1 MTILTTVS
9 FAQTKN
15 FVVIDASMSD
25 EELLKIAATITPSP
39 EQLRWQ
45 QLELTGF
52 IHFGINTFTGKEWGT
67 GKEDPKLFNPTALDA
82 KQWVK
87 ACKDAGIKQVILT
100 AKHHDGFCLWPTK
113 TTEHSVKNS
122 PWKDG
127 KGDVVKEVADA
138 CKELGVG
145 FGVYLS
151 PWDMNNATYGT
162 EAYNDLFIDQL
173 TELLTQYGK
182 VDEVW
187 FDGANGEG
195 PNGKKQVYDFERWY
209 AHIRKL
215 QPQAV
220 IAVSGPDVRW
230 VGTETGHGREEEWSV
245 VPVGKKNKFNE
256 GSQTK
261 VDTPPSGDMMGSV
274 LGSRS
279 QLRDGDALKWYP
291 AETDVSIRPGWFYH
305 ESQDKKV
312 KTPEYLKEIYFHS
325 VGRNGVLL
333 LNIPPDKRGLITDF
347 DLAALKNWR
356 KKLNEIFRVNL
367 LKGAKGVGAFKKI
380 NVLTD
385 GNDATHHLFS
395 MKGNDNAVEMDLKE
409 AKLNLDHS
417 DRKVLENA
425 EIQITKY
432 RKFSYYVFGV
442 IFLLLF
448 TTILSGYFSTKFYK
462 TSVLTKTEARNE
474 FLNQLKL
481 NNQTIV
487 DKDKLNALKNEREIV
502 NIWMNEN
509 PNDKKSYIISRNAI
523 IKSNSN
529 KAFFNDFSSEEIR
542 E

>member
-1 MTILTTVS
+1 MKVVLMSLFAVVGV
-9 FAQTKN
+9 AQTKN
-15 FVVIDASMSD
+15 FVPINTSMSD
-25 EELLKIAATITPSP
+25 EELVKIAATITPTP

-45 QLELTGF
+45 QLELTAF
-52 IHFGINTFTGKEWGT
+52 FHFGMNTFTGREWGD
-67 GKEDPKLFNPTALDA
+67 GKEDPKLFNPTELNA

-87 ACKDAGIKQVILT
+87 SCKDAGIKQFILT

-127 KGDVVKEVADA
+127 KGDVVKEVAEA
-138 CKELGVG
+138 CQELGVG

-151 PWDMNNATYGT
+151 PWDRNNASYGT
-162 EAYNDLFIDQL
+162 AAYNDFFIDQL

-230 VGTETGHGREEEWSV
+230 VGTESGHGREEEWSV
-245 VPVGKKNKFNE
+245 VPVGKNNNSNV

-261 VDTPPSGDMMGSV
+261 VDSPPAGDMMGNV

-305 ESQDKKV
+305 QSEDEKV

-325 VGRNGVLL
+325 VGRNGLLL
-333 LNIPPDKRGLITDF
+333 LNIPPDKRGLLTDF
-347 DLAALKNWR
+347 DITALKTW
-356 KKLNEIFRVNL
+356 KEKLDYIFKENL
-367 LKGAKGVGAFKKI
+367 LKNAKGVGAIKKI
-380 NVLTD
+380 KPLLD
-385 GNDATHHLFS
+385 DNDATHISLS
-395 MKGNDNAVEMDLKE
+395 MKENDNAIEMNLNGKKIFNVLLLQENIRIGQRVEKF
-409 AKLNLDHS
+409 
-417 DRKVLENA
+417 VLEYWANGEWKKA
-425 EIQITKY
+425 TE
-432 RKFSYYVFGV
+432 G
-442 IFLLLF
+442 
-448 TTILSGYFSTKFYK
+448 TTIGYKRLLEFPAVTASKVRLRME
-462 TSVLTKTEARNE
+462 SARLE
-474 FLNQLKL
+474 PALAEMGLYF
-481 NNQTIV
+481 
-487 DKDKLNALKNEREIV
+487 DKEKKNK
-502 NIWMNEN
+502 
-509 PNDKKSYIISRNAI
+509 D
-523 IKSNSN
+523 
-529 KAFFNDFSSEEIR
+529 
-542 E
+542 